1 MNYKTILVHCD
12 ASSKLSQR
20 LEVAVDLA
28 PRFGAHL
35 VGVHVQAPIEVPAF
49 SAGPVPTF
57 DLYAAY
63 EASAKAEHD
72 AAAATF
78 EKAIKGTHLS
88 SEWRLAKG
96 YHEDE
101 LVIQARYA
109 DLLILGQTEPDSDT
123 ATPRDLP
130 ETVAISSGRATF
142 VVPHIAVR
150 AKPGQSIMLC
160 WNATRESARAA
171 AEALPF
177 LVSAEKVIVLIVDT
191 KKFGSG
197 HGPEPGADIA
207 AWLTRHGV
215 NVTVRHDVAADADV
229 GEVILSRAA
238 DHDIDL
244 IVMGLYGHSRLREV
258 ILGGASRTLL
268 SSMTVPVLMA
278 H

>member
-78 EKAIKGTHLS
+78 EKAIKGSHLS

-123 ATPRDLP
+123 PTPRDLP

-142 VVPHIAVR
+142 VVPHIGVR
-150 AKPGQSIMLC
+150 AKPGKSIMLC
-160 WNATRESARAA
+160 WNASRESARAA

-197 HGPEPGADIA
+197 HGPEPGADVA
-207 AWLTRHGV
+207 AWLARHGV
-215 NVTVRHDVAADADV
+215 NVTVQRDVAADV